1 MAVKKLLSL
10 YIRNEMIRGLT
21 WTGSGFEGLWV
32 GGTPPP
38 SNFPLGSPRGRC
50 ICDDIYLFCFNRGC
64 PLFPCRSIVKLV
76 SKHHP
81 LWLLSID
88 LPKYTRLCEIVRPHQ
103 LINILFTGLPAPLNS
118 LVPLGL
124 LRVPFNFSRTG
135 RPC

>member
-1 MAVKKLLSL
+1 
-10 YIRNEMIRGLT
+10 MIRGLT

-32 GGTPPP
+32 EHLHPQTSLEG
-38 SNFPLGSPRGRC
+38 PRWDDVW
-50 ICDDIYLFCFNRGC
+50 DDIYLFCFNRGW
-64 PLFPCRSIVKLV
+64 PLFPYRSIVKLV

-81 LWLLSID
+81 LWLLPID

-124 LRVPFNFSRTG
+124 LRVPFTFSRTG
-135 RPC
+135 RRC